1 VGAIRDRKHVVLR
14 VGKNTKRAVLS
25 KNLAFLTYHI
35 SCLDPV
41 GLPVN

>member
-1 VGAIRDRKHVVLR
+1 MVLR
-14 VGKNTKRAVLS
+14 VGKNTNRAVLS
-25 KNLAFLTYHI
+25 TNLAFLKYYI